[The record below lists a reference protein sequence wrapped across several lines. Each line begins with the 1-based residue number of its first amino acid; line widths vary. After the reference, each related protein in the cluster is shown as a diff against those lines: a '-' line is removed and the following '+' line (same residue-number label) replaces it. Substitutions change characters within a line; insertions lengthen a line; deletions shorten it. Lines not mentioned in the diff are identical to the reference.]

1 MLKTLLQTVDIYYI
15 LLVAMCVSFIVGY
28 GSYRCKINDKINNQ
42 TLFLEGKPIFKI
54 DALGFEFDRWS
65 ISHIL
70 FFALIGFLYPK
81 AFYISMIVGV
91 IWEFIEFSLGYFK
104 PKWFFDNW
112 CAGVNS
118 INEWWFY
125 RWNDLIMNC
134 IGFLIGMNL
143 SKIM

>member
-15 LLVAMCVSFIVGY
+15 LLVTMCVSFIVVY
-28 GSYRCKINDKINNQ
+28 GSYRCIDKNNKMF
-42 TLFLEGKPIFKI
+42 FLDAKPIFKI

-70 FFALIGFLYPK
+70 FFTLIGFFYPK
-81 AFYISMIVGV
+81 TFYFSMIGGA
-91 IWEFIEFSLGYFK
+91 IWEVIEFSLGYFK

-112 CAGVNS
+112 CLGVNNIS
-118 INEWWFY
+118 EWWFY
-125 RWNDLIMNC
+125 KWDDLLMNC
-134 IGFLIGMNL
+134 IGFSIGMNL